1 MSESNYQEDLD
12 LLLSLP
18 DRVLETPP
26 ASPSSRKPDYLSD
39 DGSPKRLGEADM
51 SVFRDAVQDCLDYDT
66 EIAKK
71 TAKSKHTKGSSDAEV
86 EKFSG
91 LRIRNQ
97 VVSPVELSNYLAD
110 IRFVRLSAIRNLLLG
125 DTLSG
130 CWATVGVLTEKGQPR
145 TSSTGK
151 SYAIWKIG
159 SLDEKTI
166 SLFVFGDAYQ
176 KNCNEKAGTV
186 FALFNCS
193 VRKDNSENGFSL
205 SLYSASH
212 ILKIGTSVDYGVC
225 KGKRKDGMACTVI
238 INKRRGIY
246 CSYHKQRTSEKYSS
260 SMRAELKGGNLKMG
274 FRDLKSEGIYVV
286 QPLADKTN
294 FTKSTAPLKLLSVD
308 GLKKALSN
316 AGKVTTNVHSQGI
329 RFLSQIT
336 GKSNSNNTKESTTD
350 RDQTRNMT
358 TNERSSSTKR
368 KSLSETRPSHSCDH
382 KKPKLG
388 QQNSGQKPEQWIPEL
403 RHYAPGVP
411 IILVGTK
418 LDLREDKQFF
428 VDHPGAVPLTTA
440 QGEELRKSIGAAAY
454 IECSAKTQQ
463 NIKAVF
469 DAAIKVVLQPPKQK
483 KKKKRKGQKAC
494 SIL

>member
-1 MSESNYQEDLD
+1 MSKSNHQEDLD

-26 ASPSSRKPDYLSD
+26 ASPSSRFPDYLSD
-39 DGSPKRLGEADM
+39 DGSPKRMGEADM

-71 TAKSKHTKGSSDAEV
+71 AAKSKHTKGSTDAEV

-97 VVSPVELSNYLAD
+97 VVSPVELSNHFAD
-110 IRFVRLSAIRNLLLG
+110 IRFIRLSAIRNSLLG

-151 SYAIWKIG
+151 QYAIWKLG
-159 SLDEKTI
+159 SLDEKTV

-176 KNCNEKAGTV
+176 KNCNEKAGAV

-193 VRKDNSENGFSL
+193 VRKDNSEHGFSL
-205 SLYSASH
+205 SVYSASH
-212 ILKIGTSVDYGVC
+212 ILKIGISVDYGVC

-238 INKRRGIY
+238 INKRRGTY

-260 SMRAELKGGNLKMG
+260 SMRAELKGGNLRTG
-274 FRDLKSEGIYVV
+274 FRDHLKSEGIYVV
-286 QPLADKTN
+286 NPLADKTN
-294 FTKSTAPLKLLSVD
+294 FTKSAAPLKLLSVD

-336 GKSNSNNTKESTTD
+336 GKLNSNNMKESMAD
-350 RDQTRNMT
+350 RDQTRNR
-358 TNERSSSTKR
+358 TNERPSSTKR
-368 KSLSETRPSHSCDH
+368 KNLSETGPSHSCDQ
-382 KKPKLG
+382 KKTKMG
-388 QQNSGQKPEQWIPEL
+388 QQQQQNSGQKPEQVKEKMIE
-403 RHYAPGVP
+403 
-411 IILVGTK
+411 
-418 LDLREDKQFF
+418 LDLVSSD
-428 VDHPGAVPLTTA
+428 D
-440 QGEELRKSIGAAAY
+440 EL
-454 IECSAKTQQ
+454 
-463 NIKAVF
+463 
-469 DAAIKVVLQPPKQK
+469 
-483 KKKKRKGQKAC
+483 
-494 SIL
+494 